1 MKFYFPKQIHILL
14 ISFIIFSC
22 AEEESKISS
31 FLEYKGVKLT
41 HEVVEVENLAISGY
55 NQIIYVNNY
64 LVFLEKQTEVPIHI
78 LKLNTNKLVAS
89 ILVARGSRGNGPYQ
103 LNRPHRLN
111 ISNKPGC
118 FDIYDTNRKSI
129 LTYNVDSLY
138 EDEKYVPEI
147 TKMNE
152 NGFAMEALL
161 IKDSTFISTGSYEE
175 GRYKLTTND
184 KARYFFEY
192 PNDRVN
198 VMNSKKAWA
207 YQGTLRYD
215 YKSNK
220 VFSACFMGFIVD
232 ILEYKNGELRLVYK
246 NEENFP
252 EYKTH
257 AKADQGAATSPKEKN
272 TFQSLCTSNE
282 NVYYLYSGKSFLEH
296 KQSASMSNEI
306 WVSDKEGRFVNKYYL
321 DVDAY
326 GMAVDD
332 KGENLYT
339 VGFVDDDLKL
349 LKFNIE

>member
-161 IKDSTFISTGSYEE
+161 IKDS
-175 GRYKLTTND
+175 
-184 KARYFFEY
+184 
-192 PNDRVN
+192 
-198 VMNSKKAWA
+198 
-207 YQGTLRYD
+207 
-215 YKSNK
+215 
-220 VFSACFMGFIVD
+220 
-232 ILEYKNGELRLVYK
+232 
-246 NEENFP
+246 
-252 EYKTH
+252 
-257 AKADQGAATSPKEKN
+257 
-272 TFQSLCTSNE
+272 
-282 NVYYLYSGKSFLEH
+282 
-296 KQSASMSNEI
+296 
-306 WVSDKEGRFVNKYYL
+306 
-321 DVDAY
+321 
-326 GMAVDD
+326 
-332 KGENLYT
+332 
-339 VGFVDDDLKL
+339 
-349 LKFNIE
+349 